1 MFFTK
6 IEKINICVT
15 KIAIIVPF
23 AVSDIAMHS
32 HAQGNALLDWNKLYF
47 LKKKQKY

>member
-23 AVSDIAMHS
+23 AVSYIAMHS
-32 HAQGNALLDWNKLYF
+32 HAQGNALLDWNKLF
-47 LKKKQKY
+47 FERKNKNN